1 MKHVLGSKVQ
11 LCGMQVR
18 WSHKLGHFPPT
29 STLSSAPSSSIE
41 TGTPGNR
48 GTSEE
53 PLDILLRYE
62 HYHRLMGPISALSQL
77 QFLMTNLIGYTLFKD
92 FLVPQSML

>member
-1 MKHVLGSKVQ
+1 VKHVLGAKVQ
-11 LCGMQVR
+11 LCGMQVK

-29 STLSSAPSSSIE
+29 STFSSAPSSSIETGISSAPSSSIE

-53 PLDILLRYE
+53 PLDILLRMVE
-62 HYHRLMGPISALSQL
+62 H
-77 QFLMTNLIGYTLFKD
+77 
-92 FLVPQSML
+92 